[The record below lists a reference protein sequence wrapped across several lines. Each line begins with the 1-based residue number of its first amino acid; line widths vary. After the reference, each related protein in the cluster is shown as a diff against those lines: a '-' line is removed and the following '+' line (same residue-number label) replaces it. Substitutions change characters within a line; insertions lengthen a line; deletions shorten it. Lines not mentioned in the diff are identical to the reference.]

1 MIKKLMK
8 NIEDK
13 NRERLDAFRQL
24 DMWAKVQDQG
34 IDTSTV
40 SRFGFDPDLVPE
52 EELVKLRKNEGFNKN
67 NPYGWES
74 REVNGRRT
82 TTPEIYNYVILNTGE
97 KVPLKSA
104 IQKP

>member
-1 MIKKLMK
+1 MIKKIMK

-13 NRERLDAFRQL
+13 NRERLVAIRQL
-24 DMWAKVQDQG
+24 EIWAQVQQQG

-52 EELVKLRKNEGFNKN
+52 EELRKLRRNEGFNKN
-67 NPYGWES
+67 NPYGWQS
-74 REVNGRRT
+74 REVGGRMT
-82 TTPEIYNYVILNTGE
+82 TTPELYNYVVLRSGE

-104 IQKP
+104 IPK

>member
-1 MIKKLMK
+1 MIKKIMM

-13 NRERLDAFRQL
+13 NRERSFLVNQL
-24 DMWAKVQDQG
+24 KMWAQVQYQG

-40 SRFGFDPDLVPE
+40 ARFGFDPDLVPE
-52 EELVKLRKNEGFNKN
+52 EELVKLRRNEGFNTN
-67 NPYGWES
+67 NPYGWPS

-82 TTPEIYNYVILNTGE
+82 TTPEIYNYVILNTGK